1 MFSLRSSN
9 TLAQWRCFI
18 AETPRAAIRGIMVFT
33 SLTSSVRASRTLS
46 LAPLGILV
54 VLILILALLYLAIFF
69 YSLFSVL
76 LSEEAFVPLFAV
88 LLELASVVPQLVA
101 ELVSLLEFL
110 EFVKL
115 ERLIHSEDGLVA
127 AESLDSVKRDLEFLG
142 DLRKFKKSVVLMS
155 SGALETVTADQI
167 LE

>member
-1 MFSLRSSN
+1 MAVLHSRDTQGSDKGHNGFYFVDFFSQGVQDLVTGTLRNLGSSD
-9 TLAQWRCFI
+9 LDI
-18 AETPRAAIRGIMVFT
+18 
-33 SLTSSVRASRTLS
+33 S
-46 LAPLGILV
+46 LV
-54 VLILILALLYLAIFF
+54 VFSNFF

-155 SGALETVTADQI
+155 SGALETVNADQI